1 MTTRKPPHEPHEPER
16 RSETM
21 EPLESA
27 ALALMEGKIAELE
40 SDVAEAKERYL
51 RTAAGFDNFKKRSR
65 QPQLETSHHASAD
78 LIARLLPAPHHLHHA
93 LAHQPRRADR

>member
-40 SDVAEAKERYL
+40 SDVAEAKDRYL
-51 RTAAGFDNFKKRSR
+51 RTAADFDNFKKRSR
-65 QPQLETSHHASAD
+65 QQQLETIQHASPHP
-78 LIARLLPAPHHLHHA
+78 IPPLLPALDPLHKPLHHKPPH
-93 LAHQPRRADR
+93 LD